1 MSVKKDLRKVK
12 PEDVGLRGSNPI
24 FTNQSLCPYKRMLWF
39 KSKILH
45 NLGKINDYFVSSGN
59 IKIKLQENS
68 KPLEITHAK
77 DLKKNTLQ
85 RLI

>member
-1 MSVKKDLRKVK
+1 
-12 PEDVGLRGSNPI
+12 
-24 FTNQSLCPYKRMLWF
+24 MLWF